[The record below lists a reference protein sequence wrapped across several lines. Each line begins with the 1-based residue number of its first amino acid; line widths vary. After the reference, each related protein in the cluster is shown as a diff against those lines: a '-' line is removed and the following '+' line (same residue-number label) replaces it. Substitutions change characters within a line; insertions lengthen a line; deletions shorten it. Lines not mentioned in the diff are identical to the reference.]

1 MVFLLAG
8 CGGGLSTMSSNGW
21 ARGEL
26 PLEPIQADEILL
38 ALEIAPTREGPAP
51 ETPNGV
57 PHQQHS
63 QNAPV
68 EMQRVL
74 LASVRDL
81 PGIRIR
87 RTPFSL
93 AGSLGWRLKRSFAE
107 GPEGAFIQQTSEFAH
122 QHRPSDGSMHMLLPV
137 RASAIALEKGW
148 GVFHPL
154 TNYISGD
161 DSDFVM
167 IFGPR
172 NEAELQVIW
181 TIAQIS
187 YYQARGLSMD
197 PRSSTAVTP
206 TISLAMI
213 KMM

>member
-1 MVFLLAG
+1 MNRRDDVA
-8 CGGGLSTMSSNGW
+8 
-21 ARGEL
+21 
-26 PLEPIQADEILL
+26 PI
-38 ALEIAPTREGPAP
+38 REGPAP
-51 ETPNGV
+51 ETPNGI
-57 PHQQHS
+57 PHQQYS

-93 AGSLGWRLKRSFAE
+93 EGSLGWRLKRSFAD
-107 GPEGAFIQQTSEFAH
+107 GPEGAFIQRTSEFAH
-122 QHRPSDGSMHMLLPV
+122 QHRPPDGSMHMLLPI
-137 RASAIALEKGW
+137 RASAIVRSKGW

-154 TNYISGD
+154 TDYISGD

-172 NEAELQVIW
+172 NETELQVVW
-181 TIAQIS
+181 AIAQIS
-187 YYQARGLSMD
+187 YYQARGLSMQ
-197 PRSSTAVTP
+197 PGIATAVTA
-206 TISLAMI
+206 IAD
-213 KMM
+213 

>member
-1 MVFLLAG
+1 
-8 CGGGLSTMSSNGW
+8 MSSNGW

-38 ALEIAPTREGPAP
+38 ALEIAPSREGPAP

-68 EMQRVL
+68 EMQQVL
-74 LASVRDL
+74 LASISDL

-87 RTPFSL
+87 RTRFSL
-93 AGSLGWRLKRSFAE
+93 AGSLGWQLKPSFAE
-107 GPEGAFIQQTSEFAH
+107 GPEDAFIQQTSEFAH
-122 QHRPSDGSMHMLLPV
+122 QHRRLDGSMHMLLPV
-137 RASAIALEKGW
+137 QASAIALEKGW

-154 TNYISGD
+154 TNAISGD
-161 DSDFVM
+161 DSDYVM

-206 TISLAMI
+206 ISLAMI

>member
-1 MVFLLAG
+1 
-8 CGGGLSTMSSNGW
+8 MSSNGW
-21 ARGEL
+21 TQGEL

-51 ETPNGV
+51 ETPNGI

-68 EMQRVL
+68 EMQQVL
-74 LASVRDL
+74 LASISDL
-81 PGIRIR
+81 PGIRIQP
-87 RTPFSL
+87 TPFSL
-93 AGSLGWRLKRSFAE
+93 AGSLGWRLEPSFAE

-137 RASAIALEKGW
+137 QASAIALGKGW
-148 GVFHPL
+148 GVIHPL
-154 TNYISGD
+154 TNDISGD
-161 DSDFVM
+161 DSDYVM

-187 YYQARGLSMD
+187 YYQALGLSMD
-197 PRSSTAVTP
+197 PKRGSP
-206 TISLAMI
+206 EPED
-213 KMM
+213 

>member
-1 MVFLLAG
+1 MNSRMLLTAVAL
-8 CGGGLSTMSSNGW
+8 LSTMSSNGW

-51 ETPNGV
+51 ETPNGI

-68 EMQRVL
+68 EMQQVL
-74 LASVRDL
+74 LASVSDL
-81 PGIRIR
+81 PGIRIQP
-87 RTPFSL
+87 TQFSL
-93 AGSLGWRLKRSFAE
+93 DGSLGWRLEESFAE
-107 GPEGAFIQQTSEFAH
+107 GPEDAFIQKTSEFAH

-137 RASAIALEKGW
+137 QASAIALEKGW

-154 TNYISGD
+154 TNDISGD
-161 DSDFVM
+161 DSDYVM

-187 YYQARGLSMD
+187 YYQARGLSMG
-197 PRSSTAVTP
+197 PRSSTAVTK
-206 TISLAMI
+206 T
-213 KMM
+213 

>member
-1 MVFLLAG
+1 MNSRMLLTAVAL
-8 CGGGLSTMSSNGW
+8 LSTMSCNGG

-68 EMQRVL
+68 EMQQLL
-74 LASVRDL
+74 LASVSEL

-93 AGSLGWRLKRSFAE
+93 AGSLGWRLKPSFAQ

-122 QHRPSDGSMHMLLPV
+122 QHRRLDGSMHMLLPV
-137 RASAIALEKGW
+137 QASAIALEKGW
-148 GVFHPL
+148 AVFHPF
-154 TNYISGD
+154 TNDISGD
-161 DSDFVM
+161 DSDYVM
-167 IFGPR
+167 IFGPG

-187 YYQARGLSMD
+187 YFQARGLSMV
-197 PRSSTAVTP
+197 PRSSTAVTVPP
-206 TISLAMI
+206 T
-213 KMM
+213 